1 MYSPRLTAVGTLSPA
16 AAQSVSTNSPARRGA
31 IRLVRGCFENFFQQ
45 NIYNYRIKQEYKI
58 RKNCK
63 MAEIQ
68 QICYYSI
75 DLTNTKWTNL
85 V

>member
-1 MYSPRLTAVGTLSPA
+1 
-16 AAQSVSTNSPARRGA
+16 
-31 IRLVRGCFENFFQQ
+31 
-45 NIYNYRIKQEYKI
+45 
-58 RKNCK
+58 

-85 V
+85 AFLIEQSP